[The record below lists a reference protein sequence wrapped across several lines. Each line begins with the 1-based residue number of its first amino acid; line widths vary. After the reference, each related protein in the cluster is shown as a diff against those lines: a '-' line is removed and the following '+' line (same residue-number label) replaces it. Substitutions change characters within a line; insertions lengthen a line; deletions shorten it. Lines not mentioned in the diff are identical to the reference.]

1 MASSY
6 STSLKLELI
15 GSGDQSGTWGTTT
28 NTNLGTLLEQ
38 AIVGQTT
45 ITMAN
50 ADYTLTDYNGAS
62 DEARNAV
69 IIISGSQNATY
80 NVICPAAQKLYIIT
94 NSLSASATAYFKPVG
109 GSALSIL
116 NGRTV
121 LAYCT
126 GSAMVELS
134 GSVLSTSATNIAG
147 GIASQIPY
155 QSAAGATSFIANGTT
170 GQVLKS
176 NGTSV
181 ATWVDQSTLAAGTAT
196 TATNATQITNA
207 GGWNVTPSGT
217 KLYFNYNGTNVASLD
232 SSGNLIT
239 LANVTAYGT
248 P

>member
-69 IIISGSQNATY
+69 IIITGNQNATY
-80 NVICPAAQKLYIIT
+80 NVICPAVQKLYIIT
-94 NSLSASATAYFKPVG
+94 NSLSASATAYFKPAG

-147 GIASQIPY
+147 GVASQIPY
-155 QSAAGATSFIANGTT
+155 QSAAGTTSFIANGSS

-181 ATWVDQSTLAAGTAT
+181 PTWIDQSTLTPT

-232 SSGNLIT
+232 SSGNLIA

>member
-6 STSLKLELI
+6 STSLKLELV

-69 IIISGSQNATY
+69 IIITGSQNATY
-80 NVICPAAQKLYIIT
+80 NVICPAVQKLYIIT
-94 NSLSASATAYFKPVG
+94 NSLSASATAYFKPSG
-109 GSALSIL
+109 GSALTIA

-134 GSVLSTSATNIAG
+134 GSIT
-147 GIASQIPY
+147 
-155 QSAAGATSFIANGTT
+155 ANSI
-170 GQVLKS
+170 S
-176 NGTSV
+176 NS
-181 ATWVDQSTLAAGTAT
+181 
-196 TATNATQITNA
+196 
-207 GGWNVTPSGT
+207 GGWNVTPTGT
-217 KLYFNYNGTNVASLD
+217 KLYFNYNGSNVASLD
-232 SSGNLIT
+232 SSGNLIVLGT
-239 LANVTAYGT
+239 VSSGGT